1 MAKRA
6 KMERGAELMFVPGE
20 LVQEYLDQGW
30 KVIDEEVIGAEVK
43 QNPEGIQPATVV
55 KPRAGRKSKS
65 AGE

>member
-6 KMERGAELMFVPGE
+6 KMEKGAELMFVPGE

-43 QNPEGIQPATVV
+43 QPEGLQPAAVV
-55 KPRAGRKSKS
+55 KPRAGGRTRKT
-65 AGE
+65 AE